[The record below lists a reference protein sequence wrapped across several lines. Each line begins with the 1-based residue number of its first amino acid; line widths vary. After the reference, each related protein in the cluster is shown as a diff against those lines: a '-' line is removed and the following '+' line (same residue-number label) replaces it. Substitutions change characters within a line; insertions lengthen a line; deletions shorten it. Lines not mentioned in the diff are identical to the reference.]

1 MGKSKSQPGANFIKT
16 SFNQVT
22 VADLLAIE
30 QESPRGIVAAL
41 SSLTPRQAARLTET
55 EVLVLYE
62 IVSFIDDPLEIALAL
77 PTDWQPPEI
86 DVAAESF
93 EKAELAK
100 IKMGQFKAP
109 YRLLPALAGVYLGE
123 PDLTSPAAPLLAAGA
138 MILEQLTELFK
149 RFKDLVGEEPTDDQ
163 KEAGIEA
170 LHTFGPYAI
179 VEGIADKYKV
189 RPYEVFKWSAEEV
202 YLELTYQL
210 AKSRYQENLRDIE
223 RRQTPK
229 AKK

>member
-1 MGKSKSQPGANFIKT
+1 MAKSKSRPEADFIKT
-16 SFNQVT
+16 SFSQVA
-22 VADLLAIE
+22 VSDLLAID
-30 QESPRGIVAAL
+30 QDGPRGLIAAL
-41 SSLTPRQAARLTET
+41 SSLTPGQVAALPESD
-55 EVLVLYE
+55 VLALYE
-62 IVSFIDDPLEIALAL
+62 LISFIEDPAEIALAL
-77 PTDWQPPEI
+77 PPDWQPPEI
-86 DVAAESF
+86 DVASDSF

-138 MILEQLTELFK
+138 LILEQLAELFD
-149 RFKDLVGEEPTDDQ
+149 RFKDLGGEEPTEEQ
-163 KEAGIEA
+163 KEAGIDA

-202 YLELTYQL
+202 YLELTYQQ
-210 AKSRYQENLRDIE
+210 AKSRYQENLREIE
-223 RRQTPK
+223 RRKTPA

>member
-1 MGKSKSQPGANFIKT
+1 MGKSKSRPEASFIKI
-16 SFNQVT
+16 SFKQIT

-55 EVLVLYE
+55 EVLALYE

-77 PTDWQPPEI
+77 PPDWQPPEI
-86 DVAAESF
+86 DVTTDSF

-100 IKMGQFKAP
+100 IKMGQFKAS

-123 PDLTSPAAPLLAAGA
+123 PDLTGPAAPLLAAGA
-138 MILEQLTELFK
+138 IVLDQLASMFE
-149 RFKDLVGEEPTDDQ
+149 RFKDLQGEGPTDEQ

-179 VEGIADKYKV
+179 AEGIADKYKV
-189 RPYEVFKWSAEEV
+189 RPYDVFQWSAEEV

-210 AKSRYQENLRDIE
+210 AKSRYQENLREIE